1 MAPDFWN
8 DNRKAQAQMQQLNAL
23 REEVST
29 WESIATQLND
39 LHGLV
44 ELLEEEPDE
53 EMQDEVAQSLLSLEE
68 QVKKLQFALMLNGE
82 HDEKNAILSIHAG
95 SGGVDAQ
102 DWAEMLLRMYLRWAE
117 HHHFRTEVYDYSEG
131 EEAGLKSTTV
141 EITGRYAYGYL
152 RSEIG
157 THRLIRLSPFDAA
170 HRRHTSF
177 AKVEV
182 LPDIDDTIEITIRP
196 DDIETDTYRSTGAG
210 GQHVNKT
217 DSAVRIRHLPSG
229 IVVTCQNERSQI
241 QNREVAMK
249 LLRARLYELEQKK
262 HEEETAR
269 LKGENV
275 QADFGTQIRSVT
287 VHPYTIVK
295 DHRTNYETGNT
306 EGYLAGDVDPF
317 IYAYLQDKAGGVM
330 AARISHTFPSVALQH
345 EKNFHTQ
352 KTPQRGCCGVFHRLP
367 CTYIERQGVRS
378 VQNRVA
384 LHNVQDNGVYAEP

>member
-1 MAPDFWN
+1 MANKATRINQLEEESTAPDFWN
-8 DNRKAQAQMQQLNAL
+8 DNRKAQTQMQQLNAL

-29 WESIATQLND
+29 WEGIATQLND
-39 LHGLV
+39 LHGLA

-53 EMQDEVAQSLLSLEE
+53 EMQGEVAQSLPPLEE
-68 QVKKLQFALMLNGE
+68 QIEKLQFALMLNGE
-82 HDEKNAILSIHAG
+82 HDEKNALLSIHAG

-117 HHHFRTEVYDYSEG
+117 RHHFRTEVYDYSEG
-131 EEAGLKSTTV
+131 DEAGLKSTTV

-182 LPDIDDTIEITIRP
+182 LPDIDDTIEISIRP
-196 DDIETDTYRSTGAG
+196 EDIDVDTYRSTGAG

-217 DSAVRIRHLPSG
+217 DSAVRIRHLPTG

-262 HEEETAR
+262 REEETAR
-269 LKGENV
+269 LKGEHI

-287 VHPYTIVK
+287 IHPYTIVK
-295 DHRTNYETGNT
+295 DHRTNYETGDT
-306 EGYLAGDVDPF
+306 EGYLAGNVDPF
-317 IYAYLQDKAGGVM
+317 IFAYLQDKAGGVV
-330 AARISHTFPSVALQH
+330 AA
-345 EKNFHTQ
+345 E
-352 KTPQRGCCGVFHRLP
+352 
-367 CTYIERQGVRS
+367 
-378 VQNRVA
+378 
-384 LHNVQDNGVYAEP
+384 

>member
-1 MAPDFWN
+1 VANKATRINELEAESMTPDFWN
-8 DNRKAQAQMQQLNAL
+8 DNRKAQTQMQQLNAL

-29 WESIATQLND
+29 WESIATQLNE

-53 EMQDEVAQSLLSLEE
+53 EMQDEVAQSLLSLDE

-102 DWAEMLLRMYLRWAE
+102 DWAEILLRMYLRWAE

-131 EEAGLKSTTV
+131 DEAGLKSTTV

-287 VHPYTIVK
+287 VHPYSIVK

-317 IYAYLQDKAGGVM
+317 IYAYLQDKAGGVV
-330 AARISHTFPSVALQH
+330 AA
-345 EKNFHTQ
+345 E
-352 KTPQRGCCGVFHRLP
+352 
-367 CTYIERQGVRS
+367 
-378 VQNRVA
+378 
-384 LHNVQDNGVYAEP
+384 

>member
-1 MAPDFWN
+1 
-8 DNRKAQAQMQQLNAL
+8 MQQLNAL

-29 WESIATQLND
+29 WENIATQLQD
-39 LHGLV
+39 LLGLAQ
-44 ELLEEEPDE
+44 LLEEEPDE
-53 EMQDEVAQSLLSLEE
+53 EMQAEVAQSLKSLEQE
-68 QVKKLQFALMLNGE
+68 IEKLQFALMLNGE

-117 HHHFRTEVYDYSEG
+117 HHKFRTDIYDQSEG

-152 RSEIG
+152 RSEAG

-182 LPDIDDTIEITIRP
+182 MPDIENSIEINIRP
-196 DDIETDTYRSTGAG
+196 EDIEVDTYRSTGAG

-217 DSAVRIRHLPSG
+217 DSAVRMRHIPSG

-249 LLRARLYELEQKK
+249 LLKVRLYELELKK
-262 HEEETAR
+262 QEEETAR
-269 LKGENV
+269 LKGEHV
-275 QADFGTQIRSVT
+275 QADFGTQIRTVT

-295 DHRTNYETGNT
+295 DHRTNYETGDT
-306 EGYLAGDVDPF
+306 DKYLSGDVDPF
-317 IYAYLQDKAGGVM
+317 IYAYLQDKAGGV
-330 AARISHTFPSVALQH
+330 ATD
-345 EKNFHTQ
+345 E
-352 KTPQRGCCGVFHRLP
+352 
-367 CTYIERQGVRS
+367 
-378 VQNRVA
+378 
-384 LHNVQDNGVYAEP
+384 

>member
-1 MAPDFWN
+1 MFRRLWCVFDLATKKTQIAKLDEESVAEDFWS

-23 REEVST
+23 REEVTT
-29 WESIATQLND
+29 WEGIATQLND
-39 LHGLV
+39 LLGLTQ
-44 ELLEEEPDE
+44 LLEEEPDE
-53 EMQDEVAQSLLSLEE
+53 EMQAEVVQSLTSIE
-68 QVKKLQFALMLNGE
+68 QQVERLQFALMLNGE
-82 HDEKNAILSIHAG
+82 HDERNAIISIHAG

-117 HHHFRTEVYDYSEG
+117 HHRFRTDIYDYSDG
-131 EEAGLKSTTV
+131 EEAGVKSTTV

-182 LPDIDDTIEITIRP
+182 LPDIEDAIEIVVRP
-196 DDIETDTYRSTGAG
+196 EDIEVDTYRATGAG

-217 DSAVRIRHLPSG
+217 DSAVRMRHLPTG
-229 IVVTCQNERSQI
+229 VVVTCQNERSQM

-249 LLRARLYELEQKK
+249 LLKARLYELELKK
-262 HEEETAR
+262 QEEATAK
-269 LKGENV
+269 LKGEHV

-295 DHRTNYETGNT
+295 DHRTGYES
-306 EGYLAGDVDPF
+306 GDTTIPAF
-317 IYAYLQDKAGGVM
+317 IT
-330 AARISHTFPSVALQH
+330 H
-345 EKNFHTQ
+345 
-352 KTPQRGCCGVFHRLP
+352 
-367 CTYIERQGVRS
+367 VRD
-378 VQNRVA
+378 R
-384 LHNVQDNGVYAEP
+384 